1 MSSDQSSAAPKLDS
15 PAQSF
20 SGFSPSSFEFK
31 PEVSEFIPSSATL
44 EPLPPSQSPTRS
56 YNKRKGSNAKRSPN
70 FHPRPEPHSDTQVPD
85 LFANFPALTQSPI
98 RTVPQGLWEDT
109 SRLKFRP
116 ESEDFIPTGAFTEFI
131 PASVD
136 LNVAASEFIP
146 SVTAPEFVLSF
157 GDTTAAPITP
167 EKPHTPLLVSRPE
180 AESKS
185 PEPTEPQKLP
195 PTDAA
200 ETGSS
205 DNEPQKLDF
214 QLIPDSSIHTKV
226 YPPELIHRVGSEDR
240 TRVVTLERVRLLMA
254 RTITESMELRKQFM
268 RGGRTP
274 QRPEGVQTGGMARA
288 QDALISPA
296 AAASPWRMERT
307 MEQVSHYVETTGG
320 GG

>member
-1 MSSDQSSAAPKLDS
+1 MSSDQSSAARQLDS
-15 PAQSF
+15 SAQPE
-20 SGFSPSSFEFK
+20 SGSSLPSFEFK
-31 PEVSEFIPSSATL
+31 PEVSEFVPQAESAPS
-44 EPLPPSQSPTRS
+44 SQSPNRS
-56 YNKRKGSNAKRSPN
+56 YTKRKGSNTKRSPS
-70 FHPRPEPHSDTQVPD
+70 FRPAPPSEPPLPD
-85 LFANFPALTQSPI
+85 LFDNFPALSQSPV
-98 RTVPQGLWEDT
+98 RTELQGMWEDT
-109 SRLKFRP
+109 QRLKFRP
-116 ESEDFIPTGAFTEFI
+116 ESEAFVPTGAYEEFI
-131 PASVD
+131 PSLSVPQD

-146 SVTAPEFVLSF
+146 NVAATEFVFLP
-157 GDTTAAPITP
+157 DNITVSIP
-167 EKPHTPLLVSRPE
+167 SEKPPTPPLVSRPE

-226 YPPELIHRVGSEDR
+226 YSPALIHRVGSEDR

-274 QRPEGVQTGGMARA
+274 QRPEVVQTGGMARA
-288 QDALISPA
+288 QEVLQSPA

-307 MEQVSHYVETTGG
+307 MEQVSD
-320 GG
+320 